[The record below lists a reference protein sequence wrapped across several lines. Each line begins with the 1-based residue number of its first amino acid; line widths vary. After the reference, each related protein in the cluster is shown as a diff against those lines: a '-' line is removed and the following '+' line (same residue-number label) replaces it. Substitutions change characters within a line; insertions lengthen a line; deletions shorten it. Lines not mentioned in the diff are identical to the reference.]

1 MEAYRWVNNNDIV
14 TRVPPGWLG
23 FCHKGQEVYL
33 NAYGQIRRLCPWQ
46 RTKDRWRGFLR
57 GLRDRKF
64 DAFTDHSIGQYIEH
78 IWNAVREDEGFT
90 LRFARPEAASIS
102 WQRRAA

>member
-1 MEAYRWVNNNDIV
+1 MEAYRWVNNNDVV

-23 FCHKGQEVYL
+23 YCHKGQEIYL

-57 GLRDRKF
+57 GLRERRF
-64 DAFTDHSIGQYIEH
+64 DHFSDHSIGQYIEH
-78 IWNAVREDEGFT
+78 IWNAVLEEERFIVPFLRPQLAPKT
-90 LRFARPEAASIS
+90 L
-102 WQRRAA
+102 QRRAA